1 MVKVI
6 LGVKGSGNTKEL
18 MKRINEAV
26 AAENG
31 SLVCIEKGS
40 DLTYDV
46 DYRVRLIDAGDYG
59 MEGYTFLRG
68 FLAGLHGGNYD
79 ISHIFIDNLCKV
91 CGVKSCDGMEEF
103 LAWCDTFG
111 EKNNVSFT
119 IAVSGDPDMAPEWIG
134 RYI

>member
-1 MVKVI
+1 MIRVI

-18 MKRINEAV
+18 MNCISEAV

-46 DYRVRLIDAGDYG
+46 DYRVRLINASDYG
-59 MEGYTFLRG
+59 MEGISFLQG

-79 ISHIFIDNLCKV
+79 INEIFIDNLFKIV
-91 CGVKSCDGMEEF
+91 GGMPNQDADNSFNWLDNFSAKNGVKF
-103 LAWCDTFG
+103 T
-111 EKNNVSFT
+111 VS
-119 IAVSGDPDMAPEWIG
+119 VSGDPEMATDVMQKFL
-134 RYI
+134 

>member
-18 MKRINEAV
+18 MKRISEAV

-31 SLVCIEKGS
+31 SLVCIEKGA
-40 DLTYDV
+40 DLTYDI

-59 MEGYTFLRG
+59 IGGVTFLQG

-79 ISHIFIDNLCKV
+79 ISHIFIDNLSKV
-91 CGVKSCDGMEEF
+91 CGVDSYARIEVF
-103 LAWCDTFG
+103 LAWCDAFG
-111 EKNNVSFT
+111 AKNSVSFT
-119 IAVSGDPDMAPEWIG
+119 IAISGNPDSVPDGI
-134 RYI
+134 RKYI

>member
-6 LGVKGSGNTKEL
+6 LGAKGSGNTKEL

-46 DYRVRLIDAGDYG
+46 DYRVRLIDARDYG
-59 MEGYTFLRG
+59 MEGYSFLKG

-79 ISHIFIDNLCKV
+79 ISHIFIDNLAKV
-91 CGVKSCDGMEEF
+91 SGVSSGEGMEDF
-103 LAWCDTFG
+103 LSWCSAFG
-111 EKNNVSFT
+111 EKNTVHFT
-119 IAVSGDPDMAPEWIG
+119 IAISGDPEAAPEWI
-134 RYI
+134 RNYL

>member
-1 MVKVI
+1 MIRVI

-18 MKRINEAV
+18 MNCISEAV

-46 DYRVRLIDAGDYG
+46 DYRVRLINASDYG
-59 MEGYTFLRG
+59 MEGISFLQG

-91 CGVKSCDGMEEF
+91 CNLSAGESVEGF
-103 LAWCDTFG
+103 LAWCEAFG
-111 EKNNVSFT
+111 EKNGVSFT
-119 IAVSGDPDMAPEWIG
+119 IAISGDPETAPEG
-134 RYI
+134 VRKYL